1 MALKMPYESSSCSPC
16 WEQNRYRRF
25 GLWVK
30 KVDKQ
35 TKLAVG
41 SRIRENVLLR
51 FLLLEEW
58 IRLLTI
64 TGNKGVHTHK
74 KAKLQTCCQQIGQET
89 KLGSAGMD
97 RFVFYPLKSIGSACI
112 FFFSYFPLLKLYVNL
127 VYRATIYSWFSLDI

>member
-1 MALKMPYESSSCSPC
+1 MALKMPYESSSCSPY

-35 TKLAVG
+35 TKLTVG

-64 TGNKGVHTHK
+64 KGNKAIRTHK
-74 KAKLQTCCQQIGQET
+74 ET
-89 KLGSAGMD
+89 NSKHVAS
-97 RFVFYPLKSIGSACI
+97 K
-112 FFFSYFPLLKLYVNL
+112 
-127 VYRATIYSWFSLDI
+127 